1 MLGGQDQWLV
11 YVVPGVSGS
20 LREMGFFILFELSK
34 SIWNKFELNELAYP
48 VICKSE
54 KRNLSLTS
62 CFGNL
67 VLPRPVILRLF

>member
-1 MLGGQDQWLV
+1 MIGLCGSGGFWESERN
-11 YVVPGVSGS
+11 GV
-20 LREMGFFILFELSK
+20 LRPFLIVRVN
-34 SIWNKFELNELAYP
+34 WNKFELNELAYP

-67 VLPRPVILRLF
+67 VLPWPVILRLF